1 MRGFALVAL
10 ACYLAMPAWPS
21 DKGKKQEKE
30 EKEEQTQTRQL
41 PQELPTSVVGNTHRL
56 VFHVTPLSAKG
67 LLSQQS
73 RDALKALMR
82 QTNQETVLK
91 IRAFVAGTG
100 DMRRVRDLVSEVFTQ
115 RRRPLPVI
123 TLVQAG
129 GLPLTGAQVV
139 LETISEGKKETNPF
153 GLAFFSASTAVSNSP
168 YDPVAPLTEKA
179 LAALRQA
186 LKAAGAQPADVL
198 RVTCFLSSLDNFA
211 ASRKLV
217 ETEYPGAAL
226 NYVQTQREPGQ
237 AMAACEAVARL
248 RSAIGEPV
256 RLLNQ
261 EGSPGEPGESLAA
274 LVAAPHVLLTGAQ
287 ISFGY
292 QESDSRL
299 AFERLAKEL
308 DQQKVS
314 TRDVV
319 FAHYY
324 PLSTGL
330 ANQVR
335 KLRAGF
341 FDSAHPPAGSMLIF
355 EGLPSMDA
363 GFAVDVIAVK
373 E

>member
-1 MRGFALVAL
+1 MKGFALVAL
-10 ACYLAMPAWPS
+10 ACCLAAPAWPAG
-21 DKGKKQEKE
+21 KGKKE

-41 PQELPTSVVGNTHRL
+41 PQELPTSVVGDTRRL
-56 VFHVTPLSAKG
+56 AFHVTPLSAKG

-73 RDALKALMR
+73 RDALKALVR

-91 IRAFVAGTG
+91 IRAFVAGSG

-115 RRRPLPVI
+115 RHRPLPVI
-123 TLVQAG
+123 SLVQVG

-139 LETISEGKKETNPF
+139 LETTAEARKDTSPF
-153 GLAFFSASTAVSNSP
+153 GLAFFSASMAAANNP
-168 YDPVAPLTEKA
+168 YDPVPPLTEKS

-186 LKAAGAQPADVL
+186 VKAAGAQPADVL

-226 NYVQTQREPGQ
+226 NYVQTQREPAQ

-248 RSAIGEPV
+248 RSDIGAPW
-256 RLLNQ
+256 RMLNP
-261 EGSPGEPGESLAA
+261 EGSPRDPGESLAA
-274 LVAAPHVLLTGAQ
+274 LVAAPRVLLTGAQ

-292 QESDSRL
+292 EESASRL
-299 AFERLAKEL
+299 AFERLGKEL
-308 DQQKVS
+308 EQQNVS
-314 TRDVV
+314 ARDVV
-319 FAHYY
+319 FTHYY
-324 PLSTGL
+324 ALSMGL
-330 ANQVR
+330 ASQVQ
-335 KLRAGF
+335 KLRPAF
-341 FDSAHPPAGSMLIF
+341 FDAAHPPAGTMLVF